1 MSSAERARSLIW
13 LACLLLIAVLGARWL
28 VGQGGGSAAGAG
40 WAGRSTGVA
49 TTVSPR
55 QALPVARPDIMVH
68 VAGAVKHAGVYR
80 LHSGARVY
88 EAMQAAGGATR
99 RGDQNALDLAARL
112 GDGQKVMVPVVG
124 QAAAGSSAG
133 SAAASGAPTSTA
145 QESGPVSLATATAE
159 QLDALDGIGP
169 ALAKRIVDWRAQH
182 GGFASID
189 DLDKVPGIGP
199 AKLSALRGAI
209 AP

>member
-1 MSSAERARSLIW
+1 M
-13 LACLLLIAVLGARWL
+13 
-28 VGQGGGSAAGAG
+28 GQGGGSTAGAG

-49 TTVSPR
+49 TAVSPR

-80 LHSGARVY
+80 LQSGARVY
-88 EAMQAAGGATR
+88 QAMQAAGGVTR

-112 GDGQKVMVPVVG
+112 ADGQKVMVPVVG
-124 QAAAGSSAG
+124 QAAAGSSAAAAPAAG
-133 SAAASGAPTSTA
+133 ALASAAPAP
-145 QESGPVSLATATAE
+145 GPVSLATATAE
-159 QLDALDGIGP
+159 QLDALDGIGT
-169 ALAKRIVDWRAQH
+169 ALAKRIVDWRTQH

-199 AKLSALRGAI
+199 AKLAALRGEV